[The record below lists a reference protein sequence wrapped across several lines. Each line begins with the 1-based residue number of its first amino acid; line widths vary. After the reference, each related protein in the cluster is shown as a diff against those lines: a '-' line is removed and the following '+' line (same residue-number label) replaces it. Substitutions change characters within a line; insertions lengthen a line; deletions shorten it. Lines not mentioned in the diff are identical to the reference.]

1 MSAVDGEPVTD
12 DAALV
17 RALTPTVELAIR
29 QSVRRDPQPLADAI
43 FPVIGPAIRKAIASA
58 IGGLIESMN
67 QAADLAFSL
76 DAVRWRIEAW
86 RSGRSFGEV
95 VIAHRL
101 RYSVEQLFLIQR
113 DSGLL
118 LAHVARTDSIAPD
131 VVAGMLTAIQEF
143 VRESFNLERTESL
156 HTLQAG
162 EVTVLIEQGPE
173 AVLAAVIRG
182 YAPRAAAVRLA
193 ELIGAL
199 HSDFGDSLQLADGDP
214 RTSIGLELRLRD
226 GLVTELTRTRRSRL
240 LPLATVAA
248 VLIVGALIVSLRNLA
263 LRGRWRSYVEQLA
276 ITPGIVVVDNGRR
289 DGRWFISGLR
299 DPLARDPQTLLD
311 SLGIARSGVE
321 AHWRPYLAL
330 DPEFALIRARRAL
343 APPASVTLSA
353 TDSGIKASG
362 LASHDW
368 TLQAKRVSTLLGL
381 SLDTR
386 VLRDADVDAVER
398 EARDI
403 TNMRIQFPTGSDRP
417 TAEGQRVADEMLGRI
432 RRLVDAA
439 RAVGST
445 VDVVAVGRTDQSGTE
460 ARNATLATARSTYL
474 RRMIGSLGV
483 ASPSVA
489 QQAVVADSQRTASVL
504 IEVRRGTP

>member
-1 MSAVDGEPVTD
+1 MDDRPASE

-67 QAADLAFSL
+67 QAADLAFSV

-86 RSGRSFGEV
+86 RTGRSFGEV

-101 RYSVEQLFLIQR
+101 RYSVEQIFLIQR

-118 LAHVARTDSIAPD
+118 LAHVTRTDSIAPD

-162 EVTVLIEQGPE
+162 ELTVLVEQGPD

-182 YAPRAAAVRLA
+182 YAPHAAAVHLQ
-193 ELIGAL
+193 ELNESL
-199 HSDFGDSLQLADGDP
+199 HSDFGESLELADGDP

-226 GLVTELTRTRRSRL
+226 GLVAELTRPRRSRL
-240 LPLATVAA
+240 LALAVVAA
-248 VLIVGALIVSLRNLA
+248 MFIVGALMVSVRYLGM
-263 LRGRWRSYVEQLA
+263 RGRWHAYVERLA
-276 ITPGIVVVDNGRR
+276 KTPGIVVVESGRR
-289 DGRWFISGLR
+289 DGRWFVSGLR

-311 SLGIARSGVE
+311 SAGIARSGVD
-321 AHWRPYLAL
+321 ARWRPYLAL

-343 APPASVTLSA
+343 APPASVILSA

-398 EARDI
+398 EARAI
-403 TNMRIQFPTGSDRP
+403 TSMRIQFPAGSDQP
-417 TAEGQRVADEMLGRI
+417 TAEGRRVASEMLGRI
-432 RRLVDAA
+432 RRLVEAA
-439 RAVGST
+439 RAVEST

-460 ARNATLATARSTYL
+460 ARNATLAAARSAYL

-483 ASPSVA
+483 VSPSIA
-489 QQAVVADSQRTASVL
+489 QQALVADSQRTASVL
-504 IEVRRGTP
+504 IEVRHGAP